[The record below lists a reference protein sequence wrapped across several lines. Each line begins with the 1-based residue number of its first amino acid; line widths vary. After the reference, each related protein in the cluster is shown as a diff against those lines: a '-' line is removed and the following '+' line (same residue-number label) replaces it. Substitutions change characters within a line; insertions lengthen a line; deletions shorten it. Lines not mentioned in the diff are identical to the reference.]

1 MSRPPLDLW
10 GIHAPL
16 EELTGG
22 NRNTVWRTRGLPKDL
37 VFKSTQRS
45 EVAMAWLSEVQAIAR
60 AAGLNVPQMHCSLS
74 DAWTPEGW
82 ICEDFV
88 QGAAIPPAAASDL
101 SAPLNR
107 FHEMSRAVSQRP
119 GFCATAD
126 LLTRA
131 AGGDVDLTQMPAD
144 LVALCRAAWSAVQT
158 TPLSVVHG
166 DLAQGNLLRNPLGHL
181 WLIDWDECRRDLP
194 LFDRVMLEPLGP
206 LAHRAHLAWEVACG
220 WQREPEYACRLEK
233 DLRGI

>member
-1 MSRPPLDLW
+1 MSHPPLHLW

-22 NRNTVWRTRGLPKDL
+22 HRNTVWRTRGLPKDL
-37 VFKSTQRS
+37 VLKSTQHS
-45 EVAMAWLSEVQAIAR
+45 EAAMAWLAEVQAIAR
-60 AAGLNVPQMHCSLS
+60 AAGLNVPHMRRSLS
-74 DAWTPEGW
+74 GAWIDEGW

-88 QGAAIPPAAASDL
+88 EGAVIPPAAASDL

-131 AGGDVDLTQMPAD
+131 AGGDVDLSQMPAD
-144 LVALCRAAWSAVQT
+144 IVALCRAAWGAVQT
-158 TPLSVVHG
+158 TPLCVVHG
-166 DLAQGNLLRNPLGHL
+166 DLAPGNLLRDPLGHL

-194 LFDRVMLEPLGP
+194 LFDRVMLEPMGP
-206 LAHRAHLAWEVACG
+206 LMRRAHLAWEVACG
-220 WQREPEYACRLEK
+220 WQREPEYARQLAQ
-233 DLRGI
+233 DLRGF